1 MMGKIVSVV
10 ATSHILMSPA
20 GIEDR
25 ARHVVNGIKEIGRRV
40 RAANPDVLVVISS
53 DHMFNLNLAL
63 QPPFCVGVSDTFV
76 PFGDMDIAQL
86 PRRGSRGF
94 AQALVERAA
103 LSGFDVA
110 KAEEFRPDHGIAL
123 PLMLIDP
130 DRVLPIVPLLVN
142 INMDPAPTPSRCY
155 ALGTALRE
163 AIESDRPEDERVA
176 IVATGGL
183 SHWLNIPRHGEVS
196 EQFDRQVMNAIIT
209 GHAPEFARMSTAEI
223 VEQGGNG
230 GLEIVN
236 WLIAAATV
244 PGRNGEIVYYEPIPE
259 WFTGMGGIVLAAA

>member
-1 MMGKIVSVV
+1 
-10 ATSHILMSPA
+10 MSPA
-20 GIEDR
+20 GIVDK

-40 RAANPDVLVVISS
+40 RTTNPDILMVISS

-63 QPPFCVGVSDTFV
+63 QPPFCVGVSDTFL
-76 PFGDMDIAQL
+76 PFGDMDIEQL

-94 AQALVERAA
+94 AQAFVERAA

-123 PLMLIDP
+123 PLTMIDP
-130 DRVLPIVPLLVN
+130 DRKIPIVPLLVN
-142 INMDPAPTPSRCY
+142 INMDPSPTPSRCY
-155 ALGTALRE
+155 ALGNALRA

-196 EQFDRQVMNAIIT
+196 EQFDRYVMNAIIS
-209 GHAPEFARMSTAEI
+209 GRAPELARMSCAEI
-223 VEQGGNG
+223 VAQGGNG
-230 GLEIVN
+230 GLEILN

-244 PGRNGEIVYYEPIPE
+244 PGRSGEIIYYEPIPE
-259 WFTGMGGIVLAAA
+259 WFTGMGGIVLTAA

>member
-1 MMGKIVSVV
+1 MAKIVSVV
-10 ATSHILMSPA
+10 ATSHILMSPV
-20 GIEDR
+20 GVEDR
-25 ARHVVNGIKEIGRRV
+25 ARHVVNGIREIGRRV
-40 RAANPDVLVVISS
+40 RGANPDILMVISS

-86 PRRGSRGF
+86 PRRGSREF
-94 AQALVERAA
+94 AQAFVERAA
-103 LSGFDVA
+103 LSGFDLA

-123 PLMLIDP
+123 PLTMIDP
-130 DRVLPIVPLLVN
+130 DRTIPIVPLLVN
-142 INMDPAPTPSRCY
+142 INMDPPPTPSRCY
-155 ALGTALRE
+155 ALGSALRTT
-163 AIESDRPEDERVA
+163 IESDRPKDERVA
-176 IVATGGL
+176 ILATGGL

-196 EQFDRQVMNAIIT
+196 EQFDRQVMNAIIS
-209 GHAPEFARMSTAEI
+209 GGASELARMSSAEI

-236 WLIAAATV
+236 WLLAAATV
-244 PGRNGEIVYYEPIPE
+244 PGRGGEIIYYEPIPE

>member
-1 MMGKIVSVV
+1 MAKIVSVV
-10 ATSHILMSPA
+10 ATSHILMSPT
-20 GIEDR
+20 GVEDR
-25 ARHVVNGIKEIGRRV
+25 ARHVVDGIKEIGKRV
-40 RAANPDVLVVISS
+40 RAAKPDVLVVISS

-63 QPPFCVGVSDTFV
+63 QPPFCVGVADSYI

-86 PRRGSRGF
+86 PRPGARGF

-103 LSGFDVA
+103 VSGFDVA

-123 PLMLIDP
+123 PLTMIDP
-130 DRVLPIVPLLVN
+130 DRTIPIVPLLVN
-142 INMDPAPTPSRCY
+142 INMDPPPSPARCY
-155 ALGTALRE
+155 ALGGALRTT
-163 AIESDRPEDERVA
+163 IEGDRPKDERVA
-176 IVATGGL
+176 ILATGGL

-196 EQFDRQVMNAIIT
+196 ETFDRQVMNAII
-209 GHAPEFARMSTAEI
+209 GGRAAELARMSSAEI

-244 PGRNGEIVYYEPIPE
+244 PGRSGEIIYYEPIPE
-259 WFTGMGGIVLAAA
+259 WFTGMGGIALAAA

>member
-1 MMGKIVSVV
+1 MAKIVSVV

-20 GIEDR
+20 GVEDR
-25 ARHVVNGIKEIGRRV
+25 ARLVVNGIKEIGRRV
-40 RAANPDVLVVISS
+40 RATNPDILVVISS

-86 PRRGSRGF
+86 PRRGSREF
-94 AQALVERAA
+94 AQA
-103 LSGFDVA
+103 F
-110 KAEEFRPDHGIAL
+110 P
-123 PLMLIDP
+123 P
-130 DRVLPIVPLLVN
+130 
-142 INMDPAPTPSRCY
+142 PTPSRCY
-155 ALGTALRE
+155 TLGSALR
-163 AIESDRPEDERVA
+163 ATIESDRPEGERVA
-176 IVATGGL
+176 ILATGGL

-196 EQFDRQVMNAIIT
+196 EQFDRRVMNAIIS
-209 GHAPEFARMSTAEI
+209 GRAPELARMSCADI

-244 PGRNGEIVYYEPIPE
+244 PGRSGEIIYYEPIPE